1 MLLGGSG
8 GSSGGG
14 FDTHN
19 NNNNNTFTYTFHG
32 DPKAT
37 FAEFFGTSNPFETF
51 FNLGGKTL
59 LFKFLIHARYFN
71 TWLTALTYRNLISFH
86 ILGSPSH
93 HNLFGGVND
102 DPHDPMDTNDPF
114 GFSSLGGG
122 LGLSGFGPQVRP
134 GNTPF
139 RSHSFNIGGH
149 RAGGGQKVIFFN
161 TFFCVHIS

>member
-1 MLLGGSG
+1 MLK
-8 GSSGGG
+8 
-14 FDTHN
+14 
-19 NNNNNTFTYTFHG
+19 HG
-32 DPKAT
+32 I
-37 FAEFFGTSNPFETF
+37 F
-51 FNLGGKTL
+51 
-59 LFKFLIHARYFN
+59 I
-71 TWLTALTYRNLISFH
+71 ALPYRVLKIFR

-149 RAGGGQKVIFFN
+149 RAGGGQKVIFVSIVCSVCIFYRE
-161 TFFCVHIS
+161 FFKVKSIKNSDIIYRKNIKIHPSSMTCTLP

>member
-1 MLLGGSG
+1 M
-8 GSSGGG
+8 
-14 FDTHN
+14 
-19 NNNNNTFTYTFHG
+19 
-32 DPKAT
+32 
-37 FAEFFGTSNPFETF
+37 
-51 FNLGGKTL
+51 
-59 LFKFLIHARYFN
+59 LFKKIKYAIILLIWIKGRN
-71 TWLTALTYRNLISFH
+71 EWLVIIIWLS
-86 ILGSPSH
+86 GSPSH

-149 RAGGGQKVIFFN
+149 RAGGGQKVLFGLYSKLN
-161 TFFCVHIS
+161 VNSTSV